1 MAANLTPEQSAFI
14 EEMGQFLGGYG
25 MTPMAGRMWG
35 WLLLCD
41 PPEQTAADIADALG
55 ASRGAI
61 SGTARILA
69 SAGFI
74 RRTTKRGDR
83 REYFSSPPEALD
95 SMLTNAGVIY
105 RRLREIAEH
114 GVAAAG
120 DSASARARLEEFRD
134 VIAFIEAELPR
145 LIDRFFVERLA
156 TQEAATEQTPT
167 PSARGAAVPAAAG
180 GKGSS

>member
-1 MAANLTPEQSAFI
+1 MAASLMPEQSAFI

-41 PPEQTAADIADALG
+41 PPEQTAAQIADALG

-61 SGTARILA
+61 SGTARILT

-74 RRTTKRGDR
+74 RRTKKRGDR

-95 SMLTNAGVIY
+95 SMLLSAGAIY
-105 RRLREIAEH
+105 RQLRQIAER
-114 GVAAAG
+114 GLAAVG
-120 DSASARARLEEFRD
+120 DAPGPHARMQEFHD
-134 VIAFIEAELPR
+134 VISFIESELPR
-145 LIDRFFVERLA
+145 TIERFFRERSGDLPPPA
-156 TQEAATEQTPT
+156 TISQTTAPQ
-167 PSARGAAVPAAAG
+167 RVRKPAAAG
-180 GKGSS
+180 GKGSP

>member
-1 MAANLTPEQSAFI
+1 MTAALTPAQSRFI

-35 WLLLCD
+35 WLLLCE
-41 PPEQTAADIADALG
+41 PPEQTAAEIAEALQ

-61 SGTARILA
+61 SGTARILTQ
-69 SAGFI
+69 AGFI

-95 SMLTNAGVIY
+95 SMLSNASVIY
-105 RRLREIAEH
+105 RQLRVIADH

-120 DSASARARLEEFRD
+120 NSPSAKVRLEEFRD
-134 VIAFIEAELPR
+134 VI
-145 LIDRFFVERLA
+145 
-156 TQEAATEQTPT
+156 
-167 PSARGAAVPAAAG
+167 
-180 GKGSS
+180 

>member
-1 MAANLTPEQSAFI
+1 MAAATLTSEQSDFI

-41 PPEQTAADIADALG
+41 PPEQTAEQIADALG

-61 SGTARILA
+61 SGTARILT

-74 RRTTKRGDR
+74 RRTKKRGDR

-95 SMLTNAGVIY
+95 SMLSNASVIY
-105 RRLREIAEH
+105 RQLRVIAEH
-114 GVAAAG
+114 GLAAAEETPG
-120 DSASARARLEEFRD
+120 ARARMQEFHD
-134 VIAFIEAELPR
+134 VMAFIEVEVPR
-145 LIDRFFVERLA
+145 VIDRFLAER
-156 TQEAATEQTPT
+156 EAIANEA
-167 PSARGAAVPAAAG
+167 SA
-180 GKGSS
+180 

>member
-1 MAANLTPEQSAFI
+1 MPAPLTPGQSDFI

-41 PPEQTAADIADALG
+41 PPEQTAAQIAEALG

-74 RRTTKRGDR
+74 RRTTRRGDR

-105 RRLREIAEH
+105 RRLRVIAEH

-120 DSASARARLEEFRD
+120 ESPSARARLEEFRD
-134 VIAFIEAELPR
+134 VISFIESEMPKT
-145 LIDRFFVERLA
+145 IDRFFSERTA
-156 TQEAATEQTPT
+156 QQQRASAAPRR
-167 PSARGAAVPAAAG
+167 ADAVLGPAG
-180 GKGSS
+180 RKGTS

>member
-1 MAANLTPEQSAFI
+1 LTETSERPNIPNVATILTPAQSAFI

-41 PPEQTAADIADALG
+41 PPEQTAAEIAEALQ

-74 RRTTKRGDR
+74 RRTTRRGDR

-95 SMLTNAGVIY
+95 SMLSNAGVIY

-114 GVAAAG
+114 GLAAAG
-120 DSASARARLEEFRD
+120 NSASAEARLREFHD
-134 VIAFIEAELPR
+134 VVAFIETELPR
-145 LIDRFFVERLA
+145 LIDGFLRDRATNKTPMPVE
-156 TQEAATEQTPT
+156 
-167 PSARGAAVPAAAG
+167 AG
-180 GKGSS
+180 GKEPS

>member
-1 MAANLTPEQSAFI
+1 
-14 EEMGQFLGGYG
+14 
-25 MTPMAGRMWG
+25 WG

-41 PPEQTAADIADALG
+41 PPEQTAADIAEALG

-74 RRTTKRGDR
+74 RRTTRRGDR

-120 DSASARARLEEFRD
+120 DSPNARARLEEFRD
-134 VIAFIEAELPR
+134 VIAFIESELPR
-145 LIDRFFVERLA
+145 TIDRFFRER
-156 TQEAATEQTPT
+156 AAAKVQT
-167 PSARGAAVPAAAG
+167 AAAAKQGAVPAAAA
-180 GKGSS
+180 GKGST